1 MKIATSLA
9 AFLTFAM
16 PVAGQAAETLTLL
29 TDQTQLLALSGTPA
43 TVVVGNPS
51 IADVTIQG
59 NEVFLHGKA
68 FGTTNIIIMDAAGTR
83 MADFEVTVMKGGS
96 HDVAVY
102 KAGSRYSY
110 VCAPDC
116 EATFHVGDTI
126 RVHQTIKEGDKSR
139 IQIFEG
145 IVMLELVA
153 DPAAYVGKTV
163 AFPREVP
170 PGPADYSR

>member
-116 EATFHVGDTI
+116 EATFHVGDNA
-126 RVHQTIKEGDKSR
+126 G
-139 IQIFEG
+139 IFG
-145 IVMLELVA
+145 LVTEQVKQKINLA
-153 DPAAYVGKTV
+153 TGKT
-163 AFPREVP
+163 ASEAE
-170 PGPADYSR
+170 PAPSPQ

>member
-9 AFLTFAM
+9 AFLTLAM
-16 PVAGQAAETLTLL
+16 TVPGQAAESLTLL

-59 NEVFLHGKA
+59 NEVFLHGRA

-83 MADFEVTVMKGGS
+83 LSDFEVTVMKGGS
-96 HDVAVY
+96 NDVAMY
-102 KAGSRYSY
+102 KAGSRFSY

-116 EATFHVGDTI
+116 EATFQVGDNA
-126 RVHQTIKEGDKSR
+126 G
-139 IQIFEG
+139 IFG
-145 IVMLELVA
+145 LVTEQA
-153 DPAAYVGKTV
+153 KQKINLATGKT
-163 AFPREVP
+163 ASEAEQ
-170 PGPADYSR
+170 PAPTQ

>member
-83 MADFEVTVMKGGS
+83 LADFEVTVMKNGS
-96 HDVAVY
+96 HDVAMW
-102 KAGSRYSY
+102 KGGGRYSY

-116 EATFHVGDTI
+116 EVTFHVGDHPPTFDNWTS
-126 RVHQTIKEGDKSR
+126 QSKAKLNLAT
-139 IQIFEG
+139 
-145 IVMLELVA
+145 
-153 DPAAYVGKTV
+153 GKTSSE
-163 AFPREVP
+163 AEP
-170 PGPADYSR
+170 PPPPAQ